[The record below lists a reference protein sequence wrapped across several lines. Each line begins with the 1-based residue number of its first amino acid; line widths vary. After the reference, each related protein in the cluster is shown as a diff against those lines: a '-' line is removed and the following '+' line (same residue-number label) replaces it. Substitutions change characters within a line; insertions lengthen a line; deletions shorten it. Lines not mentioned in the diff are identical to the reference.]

1 MRAGIKRV
9 GNNAKLDLHAGGL
22 GRGALHKLERGR
34 CVCDGAIAPDL
45 FCGVNGRRYVTIVHD
60 HDQGICA
67 GKQAQCKKQHHRL
80 HVAWK
85 GGDNQQ
91 VVYDRAAATEAATRG
106 FKTNWC

>member
-1 MRAGIKRV
+1 
-9 GNNAKLDLHAGGL
+9 
-22 GRGALHKLERGR
+22 
-34 CVCDGAIAPDL
+34 
-45 FCGVNGRRYVTIVHD
+45 VHD

-91 VVYDRAAATEAATRG
+91 VVCDRAAATEAATRG
-106 FKTNWC
+106 FKTNSC